1 MNLSLSKQPM
11 TLPDYY
17 TTHCRE
23 YHEKTFH
30 IDPSPF
36 LLPFAENLQ
45 PGAHVLDIGCGS
57 GRDLLWLTKKGLQAT
72 GFESSNGLA
81 ALARQNSGCK
91 VIIGDFETYDF
102 STLQADALLLSGALV
117 HLPQNRLEPV
127 FKNILQSLRARTE
140 ATVYLSLKQGQ
151 GSFTDQQNRT
161 FYLWQDKDIRQVFKN
176 TGLKAIHFS
185 RTPSLLGTGEAW
197 LGYVLKKEAVK

>member
-1 MNLSLSKQPM
+1 MNLSLLKQPM

-36 LLPFAENLQ
+36 LMPFAESLQ
-45 PGAHVLDIGCGS
+45 PGAHVFDIGCGS
-57 GRDLLWLTKKGLQAT
+57 GRDLLWLTKKGFQAT
-72 GFESSNGLA
+72 GFESSAGLA

-91 VIIGDFETYDF
+91 VIKGNFETYDF
-102 STLQADALLLSGALV
+102 SILQADALLLSGAMV
-117 HLPQNRLEPV
+117 HLAHHRLEPV
-127 FKNILQSLRARTE
+127 LKNILQALPARTE
-140 ATVYLSLKQGQ
+140 AIVYLSIKEGQ

-161 FYLWQDKDIRQVFKN
+161 FYLWQDKDIRGVFQK
-176 TGLKAIHFS
+176 TGLEVIHFL
-185 RTPSLLGTGEAW
+185 RTPSVLGTGEAW
-197 LGYVLKKEAVK
+197 LGYVLKKGALK